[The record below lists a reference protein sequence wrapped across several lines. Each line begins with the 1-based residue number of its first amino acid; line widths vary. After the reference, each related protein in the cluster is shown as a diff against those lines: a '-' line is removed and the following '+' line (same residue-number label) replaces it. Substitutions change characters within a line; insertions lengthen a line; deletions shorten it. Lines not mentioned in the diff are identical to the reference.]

1 MEEKGLKISL
11 AVFQSFLVIILAYL
25 LSFVKETEIV
35 YTSMVILY
43 ILHYLV
49 FILVIMDKIFSKEG
63 TWLSLS
69 K

>member
-49 FILVIMDKIFSKEG
+49 FYISDYGQDFQKRVLG
-63 TWLSLS
+63 
-69 K
+69 

>member
-43 ILHYLV
+43 ILH
-49 FILVIMDKIFSKEG
+49 
-63 TWLSLS
+63 LSLIHI
-69 K
+69 

>member
-43 ILHYLV
+43 ILHYFV
-49 FILVIMDKIFSKEG
+49 FYISDYGQDFSKEG

-69 K
+69 E